1 MIYLVN
7 HLICNTRS
15 QPQHTN
21 HTITTFT
28 IQHKTSILVIDNI
41 TFLYSPLTRF
51 LYSPQTTQDSIRV
64 TDNTKFLYSS
74 HTTQDF
80 YTRHGQHK
88 ISILITDNTR
98 FLYSPQTT
106 QDSILVTDN
115 TKFLYSSHTTQ
126 DFYTRH
132 GQHKISIPITDNT
145 RFLYSPLNLP
155 RRTQDSILVTDNTR
169 FLYSPQTTQDFY
181 TRHGQHKI
189 SILAT
194 KPATENTRFYTCH
207 KQNNIFFHTSQTTQ
221 DFYIT
226 TCSTRFLYSPQT
238 YTHTLI
244 QVHSLRTC

>member
-21 HTITTFT
+21 HKITTLT
-28 IQHKTSILVIDNI
+28 IQHKISILAIYNI

-51 LYSPQTTQDSIRV
+51 LYLPQTTQDSILV

-98 FLYSPQTT
+98 FLYSP
-106 QDSILVTDN
+106 
-115 TKFLYSSHTTQ
+115 
-126 DFYTRH
+126 
-132 GQHKISIPITDNT
+132 
-145 RFLYSPLNLP
+145 LNLP

-169 FLYSPQTTQDFY
+169 FLYSPWTTQDFY
-181 TRHGQHKI
+181 TRHGQHKSSI
-189 SILAT
+189 LITNNTIFFSILA
-194 KPATENTRFYTCH
+194 R
-207 KQNNIFFHTSQTTQ
+207 
-221 DFYIT
+221 
-226 TCSTRFLYSPQT
+226 
-238 YTHTLI
+238 
-244 QVHSLRTC
+244 